1 MAFILRTRLTLIN
14 KRNEAKLAT
23 LSEVDKLQL
32 RNDVEIW
39 DDDPRYVFVT
49 WKKVGNLFYVD
60 PKKICE
66 ASEVSEWNQLVC
78 FGRQGIMDRQLRVVC
93 LKKFG
98 IRPSRARDLQANY
111 CCTTSFLVL

>member
-49 WKKVGNLFYVD
+49 
-60 PKKICE
+60 
-66 ASEVSEWNQLVC
+66 
-78 FGRQGIMDRQLRVVC
+78 
-93 LKKFG
+93 
-98 IRPSRARDLQANY
+98 
-111 CCTTSFLVL
+111 